1 MKHKFEYKKSEG
13 DIEIPINDGEGTL
26 ILVDSK
32 KDVGVD
38 RKLIHCFIH
47 VPIHFLGE
55 SEDEEDGIIEKDYY
69 YYSDLLVGTELA
81 LSKELAEEAEILEN
95 GYPFNHFGV
104 RLDKILQEPF
114 EGLCAFAI
122 QDDPDNIYFLKE
134 NWDWECDYDH
144 LVIAAWDEFYEG
156 LYIYDV
162 AILTALSK
170 LFK

>member
-13 DIEIPINDGEGTL
+13 DIEIPINNGEGTL

-47 VPIHFLGE
+47 LPVEFG
-55 SEDEEDGIIEKDYY
+55 EEDDENGGIIDADYY

-81 LSKELAEEAEILEN
+81 LSKELENEKEIFKH
-95 GYPFNHFGV
+95 GYPQDYYGITFDRINH
-104 RLDKILQEPF
+104 KESI
-114 EGLCAFAI
+114 EGLHGFAI